1 MEKNIERLK
10 IREAKVEDINDIMC
24 LYGKTI
30 WKIEQEFDD
39 NLKKGFEQSKELYEI
54 MTNDINDKNTIIL
67 IAELEKNLIGY
78 ISVSIISLEDAYIEK
93 IAVLHEI
100 AVEEEYQELG
110 IGKSLLDSCIKIL
123 KDSNTLDFAINKP
136 RSFRTSPELMYALIK
151 KWNLEGDKTYGPF
164 ISSLRL
170 YQESGKTSD
179 DLKKKFDVKKVYG
192 NDKYFSGR

>member
-1 MEKNIERLK
+1 
-10 IREAKVEDINDIMC
+10 
-24 LYGKTI
+24 
-30 WKIEQEFDD
+30 
-39 NLKKGFEQSKELYEI
+39 

-123 KDSNTLDFAINKP
+123 KDAKVGYIKLSMFKENIKANNFYKKNGFQP
-136 RSFRTSPELMYALIK
+136 YSVNYIK
-151 KWNLEGDKTYGPF
+151 K
-164 ISSLRL
+164 I
-170 YQESGKTSD
+170 
-179 DLKKKFDVKKVYG
+179 
-192 NDKYFSGR
+192 

>member
-30 WKIEQEFDD
+30 WKIEQEFDN

-123 KDSNTLDFAINKP
+123 KEAKVGYIKLSMFKENIKANNFYKKNGFQP
-136 RSFRTSPELMYALIK
+136 YSVNYIK
-151 KWNLEGDKTYGPF
+151 K
-164 ISSLRL
+164 I
-170 YQESGKTSD
+170 
-179 DLKKKFDVKKVYG
+179 
-192 NDKYFSGR
+192 